1 MKKTVLVNGGSRGI
15 GRAVVEAFA
24 HRGYRVAFTYK
35 NSEEAARCLALSVGA
50 LAIRADT
57 ACEEEVVAAVARAE
71 EELSG
76 IGCLV
81 NNAAV
86 AGFSLFTDITL
97 SEWNRFL
104 SVNLT
109 GAFLY
114 SREVLKYMLPRHEG
128 KIVNMASMWGVTGAS
143 CEVHYSAAKAGL
155 IGMTRALA
163 KEVGPSGI
171 TVNAVAPGVIMTDMN
186 RALSED
192 DLAALREETP
202 LMKLGTAEDVARAV
216 LFLAGE
222 GGDFITGEV
231 LNVNGGFVI

>member
-1 MKKTVLVNGGSRGI
+1 
-15 GRAVVEAFA
+15 
-24 HRGYRVAFTYK
+24 
-35 NSEEAARCLALSVGA
+35 
-50 LAIRADT
+50 
-57 ACEEEVVAAVARAE
+57 
-71 EELSG
+71 
-76 IGCLV
+76 
-81 NNAAV
+81 
-86 AGFSLFTDITL
+86 
-97 SEWNRFL
+97 
-104 SVNLT
+104 
-109 GAFLY
+109 
-114 SREVLKYMLPRHEG
+114 
-128 KIVNMASMWGVTGAS
+128 MASMWGVTGAS
-143 CEVHYSAAKAGL
+143 CEVHYSATKAGL

-186 RALSED
+186 RALSEE